1 MKLNHRTFKTPT
13 NRTLEITTVSSNY
26 HVEINPSDVGS
37 GDRFVVQEV
46 IKEMAQSGSLTAR
59 ASMAASEASSSSL
72 SASASSL
79 GAAAGSASASAPA
92 SSSGSARAVKAPF
105 KVVVLTD
112 VDRLSRDAQAALRR
126 TMELY
131 TSSCRLILICE
142 SASRV
147 IEPVRSRCLAL
158 RIAAPTAPEI
168 MKILDQVSRKEG
180 IDLPKPFAA
189 KIARASDRNLRRA
202 ILMLE
207 ASKVQQYP
215 FTATQMPQT
224 MDWQRYIE
232 AMAGEIASAPSPGSL
247 LSARKKMY
255 ELLIN
260 CIPSDVILRTLCH
273 YLCLRAPNDF
283 ARHQIVSWATAMEV
297 RLRAG
302 SKEIFHL
309 EAFVARSMQV
319 LKTVQIEMS
328 AHAAAA
334 APAAASSSSS
344 AGAGAGAVTATAT
357 ASV

>member
-1 MKLNHRTFKTPT
+1 MRLNHRSFKTPT

-59 ASMAASEASSSSL
+59 TMTAAAPPSSSSVPSSSSSSSSSAADALTAASSSSS
-72 SASASSL
+72 SAGA
-79 GAAAGSASASAPA
+79 GAARG
-92 SSSGSARAVKAPF
+92 RAPF

-112 VDRLSRDAQAALRR
+112 VDRLSREAQAALRR

-131 TSSCRLILICE
+131 TSSCRIILICE

-158 RIAAPTAPEI
+158 RIAAPTQPQI
-168 MKILDQVSRKEG
+168 MSVLDKVARKEG
-180 IDLPKPFAA
+180 IELPKAFAA
-189 KIARASDRNLRRA
+189 KISRASDRNLRRA

-207 ASKVQQYP
+207 ASKVHSYP
-215 FTATQMPQT
+215 FTPAQMPQT

-232 AMAGEIASAPSPGSL
+232 GLAGDIAGGQSPAAL
-247 LSARKKMY
+247 LAARGKLY
-255 ELLIN
+255 SLLIN
-260 CIPSDVILRTLCH
+260 CVPSDVVLRTLCQC
-273 YLCLRAPNDF
+273 LCVRAPNDF
-283 ARHQIVSWATAMEV
+283 ARHQVVSWATAMEG

-309 EAFVARSMQV
+309 EAFVARAMQV
-319 LKTVQIEMS
+319 FKTVTLQVARQS
-328 AHAAAA
+328 AEAAA
-334 APAAASSSSS
+334 
-344 AGAGAGAVTATAT
+344 T
-357 ASV
+357 SVA

>member
-46 IKEMAQSGSLTAR
+46 IKEMAQSGSLTASTAR
-59 ASMAASEASSSSL
+59 ASMAAASSSS
-72 SASASSL
+72 SSSSSS
-79 GAAAGSASASAPA
+79 AAAASASAGPA
-92 SSSGSARAVKAPF
+92 KPQKAPF

-131 TSSCRLILICE
+131 TSSCRLVLICE

-168 MKILDQVSRKEG
+168 MKVLDQVARKEG

-189 KIARASDRNLRRA
+189 KIARASERNLRRA

-232 AMAGEIASAPSPGSL
+232 AMAGEIASAPNPASL
-247 LSARKKMY
+247 LGARKKLY

-309 EAFVARSMQV
+309 EAFVARAMQV
-319 LKTVQIEMS
+319 LKAVQLEMS
-328 AHAAAA
+328 KQATASAATSASSSAAAA
-334 APAAASSSSS
+334 ASASS
-344 AGAGAGAVTATAT
+344 V
-357 ASV
+357 